1 MSTDPVSYELPPV
14 SPHTNEGKTM
24 AGWTLMWG
32 STLGAAFVAF
42 SVIFWQQW
50 VLIVGVGIIVV
61 SLVLSLVMR
70 AMGMGQP
77 RKRAG
82 DARRTGDFYA

>member
-1 MSTDPVSYELPPV
+1 MSTDPVSYELPPL
-14 SPHTNEGKTM
+14 SPHTNEGKTV

-42 SVIFWQQW
+42 SVIFWLQW
-50 VLIVGVGIIVV
+50 ALIVGVIIIVV
-61 SLVLSLVMR
+61 SLVLSQVMR

-77 RKRAG
+77 RKRAD
-82 DARRTGDFYA
+82 DARRADGFYT